1 MANSID
7 LSDSVEYDIESVE
20 RNRTLNKQIETDVY
34 SGETYL
40 GNFNFGLYTGATLQ
54 VRSKPNDYNLVLEFK
69 TVDGSIVFG
78 NGIFTIKKSHSQMD
92 IRGGDYFYDMY
103 LSSSTEP
110 KRGFMFGKFKIVE
123 TVSR

>member
-1 MANSID
+1 MTID
-7 LSDSVEYDIESVE
+7 LTNSVEYDIESVE
-20 RNRTLNKQIETDVY
+20 RNRTLNFQIDTEVY

-40 GNFNFGLYTGATLQ
+40 GKFNFALYSGATLQ
-54 VRSKPNDYNLVLEFK
+54 VRSKPNDYNLVMEFK
-69 TVDGSIVFG
+69 TVDSSIVFG
-78 NGIFTIKKSHSQMD
+78 NGFFTIKKSHTQMD
-92 IRGGDYFYDMY
+92 IRGGDYYYDMY